1 MGILLILYSF
11 LTSDKVGVPL
21 DKKKLFSI
29 LAALIGMFAILLIA
43 DLKPLEKKKEVPHK
57 VVNEIVTPDKQNELT
72 ANSFIQELLGTDYQF
87 LIYLFEPSK
96 LTRNTDNMSET
107 EMASYA
113 KEVGNKIK
121 EGKTLVKGQITNIKK
136 NGQVYQYTVLLSFSD
151 GSQKQIQI
159 DIKEG

>member
-1 MGILLILYSF
+1 M
-11 LTSDKVGVPL
+11 
-21 DKKKLFSI
+21 LFRS
-29 LAALIGMFAILLIA
+29 
-43 DLKPLEKKKEVPHK
+43 
-57 VVNEIVTPDKQNELT
+57 
-72 ANSFIQELLGTDYQF
+72 QF

-159 DIKEG
+159 DIKEGLIVSPLSELLVPIK